1 MKNTLA
7 VKYKWL
13 LSYFFI
19 SILAILICN
28 MSFWFYQSTFK
39 QMLSESQMS
48 SVAQVGRGIDS
59 NLNILNQCAQAI
71 ISANLFDNGGNAE
84 EETGALL
91 LKYRSHIEE
100 INKIVVVS
108 GIVDRFYVYLPDED
122 RIISQNAVLPSASIY
137 SAYHSQAQQPY
148 EEWIEMLGRKNLSS
162 YYVDYSLPT
171 GGDSEQPF
179 LFCVKGAETA
189 DGTPYTVVLMTRIS
203 SFWTEKYDYVK
214 MNNLTIYENKE
225 KILYKNRDFDLGT
238 FQLGND
244 SDSYTNGE
252 TGERYIVLS
261 ANSGYTNW
269 TYVFFV
275 PYDLYWTP
283 FNHIRNI
290 ILFTNAAGIV
300 VCFALAYY
308 FARKNYTPVQS
319 ILSIFDKTK
328 SNNLNDF
335 TYITDNIKSLIREKD
350 QLETKNENLTQN
362 VIIKRLLA
370 GYIPYS
376 AYAENLLSKN
386 GIAFDKKYLMV
397 ALFRIT
403 DYSGLFPQGDSAG
416 DQLPIESVI
425 FIIINVAKDTLLTE
439 YDAYHCS
446 VDNDVSFI
454 IKTDGSDMD
463 RLRQSLC
470 DLRDKLRELIYI
482 ETSVALSQK
491 HSNPYEL
498 HLASGE
504 CLEVLKYQKMFS
516 EPDAISYDAICN
528 LAASYTYTSADE
540 TKIINAVTSGSFEQ
554 ADALIDDIFEKNL
567 RKKMSATAA
576 TMLIYDVVTTMFR
589 LSDSVTLPEL
599 KEQVQ
604 LKLSD
609 DSSIDSARENTR
621 FAARL
626 LCAYFSDK
634 ASKFKISGQITSIV
648 KASYQNANLSVA
660 EIGYKMNKTPQ
671 YVSKVFKNETGETL
685 SAYIQQYRISVA
697 KELLIQT
704 NLSVKEIATN
714 VGFTNSNSFISTFKN
729 LEGVTPGQFK
739 ASRK

>member
-19 SILAILICN
+19 SLLAILICN

-48 SVAQVGRGIDS
+48 SVTQVGRGIDS

-71 ISANLFDNGGNAE
+71 LSANLFDNDGAAE
-84 EETGALL
+84 QQEGALL
-91 LKYRSHIEE
+91 LKYRRHIEE
-100 INKIVVVS
+100 INKLVVVS
-108 GIVDRFYVYLPDED
+108 GIVDRFYIYLPDED
-122 RIISQNAVLPSASIY
+122 RIISQNAVLSSNSIY
-137 SAYHSQAQQPY
+137 NTYHSQAQLTY
-148 EEWIEMLGRKNLSS
+148 EEWLDMLKRKNQSF
-162 YYVDYSLPT
+162 YYVDYSLP
-171 GGDSEQPF
+171 GGEASEQPF
-179 LFCVKGAETA
+179 LFCVKGAETT
-189 DGTPYTVVLMTRIS
+189 DGMPYTVVLMTRIS
-203 SFWTEKYDYVK
+203 SFWSEKYDYVK

-225 KILYKNRDFDLGT
+225 TILYKNRDFDLGT
-238 FQLGND
+238 FQLANE
-244 SDSYTNGE
+244 SDSYTNSE
-252 TGERYIVLS
+252 TGERYIVLT

-283 FNHIRNI
+283 FNNIRNI
-290 ILFTNAAGIV
+290 ILFTNAAGII

-308 FARKNYTPVQS
+308 FSSKNYTPVQS

-328 SNNLNDF
+328 SNGLNDF

-350 QLETKNENLTQN
+350 QLEIKNENLTQN
-362 VIIKRLLA
+362 VIVKRLLA

-386 GIAFDKKYLMV
+386 GITFDQKYLLV
-397 ALFRIT
+397 ALLRII
-403 DYSGLFPQGDSAG
+403 DYSKLFPQGDSAG

-463 RLRQSLC
+463 RLCQSLC
-470 DLRDKLRELIYI
+470 ELRDKLRELVYI

-491 HSNPYEL
+491 HSDPYEL

-504 CLEVLKYQKMFS
+504 CMEVLKYQRMFS
-516 EPDAISYDAICN
+516 ESDVISFDTICQ
-528 LAASYTYTSADE
+528 LSASYMYTSADE
-540 TKIINAVTSGSFEQ
+540 TKIINAVTSGSFDQ
-554 ADALIDDIFEKNL
+554 ADALIDEVFEKNM

-599 KEQVQ
+599 KEQIQ

-609 DSSIDSARENTR
+609 DSSIESARENTR
-621 FAARL
+621 SAARL

-634 ASKFKISGQITSIV
+634 ASKFKISNQIINII
-648 KASYQNANLSVA
+648 KDSYQNANLSVA

-714 VGFTNSNSFISTFKN
+714 VGFTNSNSFISAFKN
-729 LEGVTPGQFK
+729 QEGVTPGQFK
-739 ASRK
+739 LLQK